1 MGAEAIASIV
11 QAVSA
16 EVINLDA
23 AANAPATPAVVSAIS
38 HALTNGG
45 ANPSSSHFLGD
56 QARLVLEATRDGIA
70 SLVGGVT
77 ENGVVFTSGCTEAN
91 NMVLKSAASLPGIT
105 VVVSATE
112 HPSVLRP
119 AEWLARQGFRLKVLR
134 VDGNGIVDLEQLKG
148 LITEIAGPILLSIQ
162 IANSE
167 TGVLQPV
174 DLVSELLA
182 KRSNVLFHA
191 DAAQALGKLP
201 LRMGGVNGPH
211 VLTVSAHKMHGPMGV
226 GAVLT
231 SETLPFPLEPMLLG
245 GEQEGGSR
253 AGTQSVPLIAGWAA
267 AILEWQAGAPIIVER
282 LRHLRDR
289 FEAILLEAEPSARLN
304 GGAVDRLSN
313 ISNITF
319 PGVDGMALVAQLDA
333 VGIAASQGS
342 ACSSRRPEPSHVLRE
357 MGLSEG
363 DAFSS
368 VRFSFSRL
376 NSEAEAQYAAKVIS
390 DRIAYLRGLS

>member
-11 QAVSA
+11 QTASA
-16 EVINLDA
+16 EAINLDA
-23 AANAPATPAVVSAIS
+23 AANAPATPAVARAVSE
-38 HALTNGG
+38 ALTSGA
-45 ANPSSSHFLGD
+45 ANPSSGHFLGD
-56 QARLVLEATRDGIA
+56 QARLILEATRDGITA
-70 SLVGGVT
+70 LVGGLT
-77 ENGVVFTSGCTEAN
+77 ENGVMFTSGCTEAN
-91 NMVLKSAASLPGIT
+91 NMVLKSAASVPGIT
-105 VVVSATE
+105 VIVSATE

-119 AEWLARQGFRLKVLR
+119 AEWLASQGIRVEVLG
-134 VDGNGIVDLEQLKG
+134 VDGNGVVDLGQLQG
-148 LITEIAGPILLSIQ
+148 LISEIAGPVLLSIQ

-174 DLVSELLA
+174 DLVSKLLA
-182 KRSNVLFHA
+182 RRSNVLFHA
-191 DAAQALGKLP
+191 DAAQALGKVP
-201 LRMGGVNGPH
+201 LWIGGDNGPH

-231 SETLPFPLEPMLLG
+231 SEALPFPLEPMLLG
-245 GEQEGGSR
+245 GEQEGGCR

-267 AILEWQAGAPIIVER
+267 AILEWQEGAPIIVER

-304 GGAVDRLSN
+304 GGAVARLPN

-333 VGIAASQGS
+333 AGIAMSQGS

-357 MGLSEG
+357 MDLSEG

-376 NSEAEAQYAAKVIS
+376 NSEAETQHAAKVIS